1 VNLLPLNTLAIVITG
16 TIDKSRAHMFK
27 DILKLKKT
35 SEFINNTQ
43 NTDVRPSDASVRLE
57 CAWPMNGNGCVILL
71 PKAI

>member
-1 VNLLPLNTLAIVITG
+1 
-16 TIDKSRAHMFK
+16 MFK

-57 CAWPMNGNGCVILL
+57 CAWPMNDNGCVILL